1 MKNHEKYNTDSILQV
16 TENKLIVLSKDTK
29 RYFVMVL
36 GKIKVPIIGRHRV
49 RAQSLLTV

>member
-1 MKNHEKYNTDSILQV
+1 MKNHENYKNTDSILRV
-16 TENKLIVLSKDTK
+16 TENKLIVLSKDIK

-49 RAQSLLTV
+49 RDLN